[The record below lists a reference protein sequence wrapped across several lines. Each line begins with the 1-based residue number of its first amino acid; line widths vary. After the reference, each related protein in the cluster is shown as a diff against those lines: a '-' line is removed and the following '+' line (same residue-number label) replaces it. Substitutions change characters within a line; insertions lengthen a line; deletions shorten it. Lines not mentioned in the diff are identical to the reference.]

1 MNGYLLDTNVIS
13 EVIRSTPHTRV
24 VTFLTEHDDLWL
36 SSIVIH
42 ELEYGLQRMA
52 EGQRRASLQD
62 SLLGIMTEYED
73 RILPLERVGAEWAA
87 RFRAQAHHFGHTL
100 DVADALIAGTA
111 KAHDLSVATRN
122 AEDFE
127 GLDVEV
133 VNPWKKER
141 SSRNSSV

>member
-52 EGQRRASLQD
+52 QGQRRASLQD

-73 RILPLERVGAEWAA
+73 RILPVERVGAEWAA
-87 RFRAQAHHFGHTL
+87 RFRAQAHRFGRTL
-100 DVADALIAGTA
+100 DLGDALIAGTA
-111 KAHDLSVATRN
+111 KTHDLAIATRN
-122 AEDFE
+122 VRDFD
-127 GLDVEV
+127 GLEVDV
-133 VNPWKKER
+133 VNPWETQ
-141 SSRNSSV
+141 

>member
-24 VTFLTEHDDLWL
+24 VSFLTRHDDLWL

-52 EGQRRASLQD
+52 QGQRRSNLQD
-62 SLLGIMTEYED
+62 NLLGIIAEYED

-87 RFRAQAHHFGHTL
+87 RFRAQAHRFGRTL
-100 DVADALIAGTA
+100 DLGDALIAGTA
-111 KAHDLSVATRN
+111 KTYGLAIATRN
-122 AEDFE
+122 VRDFD
-127 GLDVEV
+127 GLNVAV
-133 VNPWKKER
+133 VNPWETR
-141 SSRNSSV
+141 